1 MKKILILF
9 FIYTM
14 GLGFS
19 YADDARHFADQIFKE
34 LDVNKDGTI
43 DKQDIEKFSRSEFN
57 AMDKNKDKVV
67 SKNEFFTFVCD
78 KSCREG
84 NCECKE
90 YRDKENLD
98 YLREYWKQIDKNSD
112 GVITYEEKLEKD
124 LESFYNLDINGDGK
138 ITREEIETQFY

>member
-9 FIYTM
+9 FYM
-14 GLGFS
+14 AGVGFS
-19 YADDARHFADQIFKE
+19 YADDVKSFADQIFKE
-34 LDVNKDGTI
+34 LDVNGDGTI
-43 DKQDIEKFSRSEFN
+43 DKKDIEKFSKREFH
-57 AMDKNKDKVV
+57 AMDKNGDRVV
-67 SKNEFFTFVCD
+67 SKDEFFTFVCD
-78 KSCREG
+78 KSCKEG

-90 YRDKENLD
+90 YKDKENLD

-124 LESFYNLDINGDGK
+124 LESFYNLDIDGNGK